1 MTKTPNTRRSCAY
14 LTMDSADGW
23 QIDADLGF
31 VPMAA
36 LGWQVIAVPW
46 RSTGTDWDAFDAVYI
61 GTPWDYPEDPQRFI
75 TLLEKIDRS
84 RAVLVNNLQLVRWSI
99 PKTYLRD
106 LESRG
111 TAIVPSLWFEGMI
124 PGCLAEACEKFNADR
139 IIVKPVVSTNATDT
153 FLLDRE
159 KIVDAEKKFGN
170 FFLRRPFVVQ
180 PFIENIQND
189 GEFSLFYLGGR
200 FSHAI
205 QKIPAKGDFR
215 VQEEYGAD
223 IVSVVP
229 EPTLLQTSDGV
240 MQLLTPEPVYARV
253 DFVRGPDGRFLLMEL
268 ELVEPSL
275 YLRMDSKAPQR
286 FAEAFDRYVK
296 QKSGSNAS

>member
-1 MTKTPNTRRSCAY
+1 MTSTQKSNRSCAY
-14 LTMDSADGW
+14 LTMDCAHGW

-31 VPMAA
+31 APMAA

-46 RSTGTDWDAFDAVYI
+46 RSTGTDWDTFDAVYI
-61 GTPWDYPEDPQRFI
+61 GTPWDYPEDPRGFI
-75 TLLEKIDRS
+75 TLLETIDRS
-84 RAVLVNNLQLVRWSI
+84 RAVLVNDLQLVRWSI

-111 TAIVPSLWFEGMI
+111 TAIVPSIWFEEMT
-124 PGCLAEACEKFNADR
+124 PGCLAEAREKFDVDK

-159 KIVDAEKKFGN
+159 KTGAAEKKLSGI
-170 FFLRRPFVVQ
+170 FLKRPFVVQ
-180 PFIENIQND
+180 PFIENIQNE

-205 QKIPAKGDFR
+205 QKIPGEGDFR
-215 VQEEYGAD
+215 VQEEHGAA

-229 EPTLLQTSDGV
+229 EPSLLQTSDGV
-240 MQLLTPEPVYARV
+240 MQLLTSEPVYARI
-253 DFVRGPDGRFLLMEL
+253 DFVRGPDDRFLLMEL